1 MVFNYLAVLANF
13 WLMREVLS
21 HVGCYHFD
29 LTMEWL
35 TLSLICF
42 PFQVHLTPLAN
53 MDRLNCFISFVEC
66 ACLPYWYSV
75 LTFQQPTQM
84 CCFGVRWST
93 IGLLTVIISGVLM
106 ACNTTSPSWSI
117 VVVFCRFRCVC
128 GFYRVG
134 LLALRLT
141 LLLSYLVLGSVI
153 AEFELR
159 WAKKYCRVFLSSRSY
174 NRFLSV
180 VRRWRHAIT

>member
-1 MVFNYLAVLANF
+1 MSRVTVRCNTLKNPHCSIAMSVEQSSKFAASGTKNTIQTQLMGSNYLTVLANF

-53 MDRLNCFISFVEC
+53 MDRLYCFISFVAC

-93 IGLLTVIISGVLM
+93 IGLLTVIISCVLM
-106 ACNTTSPSWSI
+106 ACNTSSPSWSI
-117 VVVFCRFRCVC
+117 VVF
-128 GFYRVG
+128 
-134 LLALRLT
+134 
-141 LLLSYLVLGSVI
+141 LVV
-153 AEFELR
+153 
-159 WAKKYCRVFLSSRSY
+159 
-174 NRFLSV
+174 SV
-180 VRRWRHAIT
+180 VYVVFTG